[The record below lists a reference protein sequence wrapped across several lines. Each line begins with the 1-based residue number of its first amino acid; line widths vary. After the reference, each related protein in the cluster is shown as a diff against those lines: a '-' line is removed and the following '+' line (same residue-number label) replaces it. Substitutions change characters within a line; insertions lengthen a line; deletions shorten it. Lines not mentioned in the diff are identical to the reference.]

1 MKIERHLDMTPDEL
15 SELILHPMFLP
26 RWSDHLDRCDRC
38 YALFKAATVS
48 PAPERP
54 GEDPYAGFG
63 SAMLI
68 AIGRDRPGLA
78 HSLSSLLNVCGCTIE
93 TARMRQLGGHFT
105 ILLRVLGDP
114 DGLEAARRS
123 VARWGEAEEIDVKL
137 HRDAPAAERASGR
150 DLRLYR
156 LRAAAHER
164 AGVVD
169 ELTAAIA
176 EAGGDVKQLD
186 GRIERRESGP
196 QTFDVQIDLALA
208 EADLGPLMR
217 AVRALD
223 VRSRIEPVEA
233 GESPV
238 AGRIAELRKE
248 MES

>member
-26 RWSDHLDRCDRC
+26 RWSDHLDECDRC
-38 YALFKAATVS
+38 YALFKAATAS

-54 GEDPYAGFG
+54 DEDAYAAFE

-78 HSLSSLLNVCGCTIE
+78 HSLSSLLAACGCTIE

-105 ILLRVLGDP
+105 MLLRVLGDSE
-114 DGLEAARRS
+114 GLEAARRS
-123 VARWGEAEEIDVKL
+123 VARWGEAEEIEVKM
-137 HRDAPAAERASGR
+137 HRDVRTPEQASGR
-150 DLRLYR
+150 DLRLFR

-169 ELTAAIA
+169 ELTAVIV
-176 EAGGDVKQLD
+176 EAGGDVKRLD
-186 GRIERRESGP
+186 GRIERRESGH
-196 QTFDVQIDLALA
+196 QTFDVQIDVALA

-223 VRSRIEPVEA
+223 VRSKIEPVEP

-238 AGRIAELRKE
+238 AGRITELRKE